1 MKPIH
6 LSYAV
11 ALCGLNLVTAG
22 RVLLQLFALEL
33 GATPGEVGLLFT
45 TFFVFPLAIAL
56 PLGMLAD
63 RRSARGLMAIG
74 MAIGMAGMLLPVF
87 VHHKAVLYLA
97 GLANG
102 VTFVFTSVLTQ
113 NITGLLSRPEERARH
128 FSNASLVGASTLM
141 LGPLVAGFSID
152 LVGNAPACLS
162 AVAFGVA
169 GLGLLGRWGGLF
181 PLPPAVIAGAAG
193 TADTGPRVGVFERLR
208 KSLTDRTT
216 LPFILVAGIL
226 HFAQDL
232 YQFYLPVYGH
242 GLGLSASAIGIIL
255 SSVFVMSVLVRFWMP
270 ALVAR
275 LGEERMLVGAFL
287 LGAVG
292 FGLTPLLTHPVALC
306 LVAAVLGLGMGCGS
320 PVIMILIFSRA
331 PEGRSGE
338 MVGMRNMVNNLGRAG
353 APPLFGFIASVAGLV
368 PVFIITA
375 VMMVGGAWLMQSMT
389 GHPGQPKSL

>member
-11 ALCGLNLVTAG
+11 SLAGLNLVTSG

-45 TFFVFPLAIAL
+45 TYFVFPLAISL

-63 RRSARGLMAIG
+63 RKGARGLMAIG

-87 VHHKAVLYLA
+87 VHHKAVLYIA

-102 VTFVFTSVLTQ
+102 ITFAFTSVLTQ
-113 NITGLLSRPEERARH
+113 NITGLLSRPDERARN
-128 FSNASLVGASTLM
+128 FSNSSLIGASTLM

-152 LVGNAPACLS
+152 LVGHAPACLS
-162 AVAFGVA
+162 AVAFGAA
-169 GLGLLGRWGGLF
+169 GLVFLARWGGLF
-181 PLPPAVIAGAAG
+181 PLPPGMTAAADSRDGAA
-193 TADTGPRVGVFERLR
+193 PRVGVMERLR

-216 LPFILVAGIL
+216 LPIILVAGIL

-242 GLGLSASAIGIIL
+242 GLGLSASVIGIIL
-255 SSVFVMSVLVRFWMP
+255 SSVFVMSVVVRFWLP
-270 ALVAR
+270 GLVAR
-275 LGEERMLVGAFL
+275 LGEERLLITAFL
-287 LGAVG
+287 LGAVA
-292 FGLTPLLTHPVALC
+292 FALTPLLTHPVALC
-306 LVAAVLGLGMGCGS
+306 LVAAVLGLGMGGGS
-320 PVIMILIFSRA
+320 PVIMILIFSHA

-338 MVGMRNMVNNLGRAG
+338 MVGMRNTVNNLGRAG
-353 APPLFGFIASVAGLV
+353 APPLFGAIASAAGLI

-375 VMMVGGAWLMQSMT
+375 VMMAGGAWLMQAMLARGRGAT
-389 GHPGQPKSL
+389 GL